1 MSESLSGS
9 DSAMLEFVRKY
20 LLDDPDFSCSFPAT
34 NTPSEEPH
42 YSRSS
47 SFTSPFS
54 FEESIEPSFCVDS
67 FVDSLTSVLGSC
79 KSDVYDPSTNIFN
92 PFLHDDL
99 ISSSCSE
106 STKSTSSSYS
116 RSHSSLSVGSDTSNM
131 FQVKNWEAGPGVRR
145 RPWGKFAAEIKDP
158 NKKGARIWLGTYSTP
173 EEAALAYDQAAFK
186 IRGSRAMVNFPHLI
200 GSKNLHPLCSLSQV
214 ALECKLKNKGFEPKT
229 EP

>member
-20 LLDDPDFSCSFPAT
+20 LLDDPDFSCSFPVT

-116 RSHSSLSVGSDTSNM
+116 RSHSSLSV
-131 FQVKNWEAGPGVRR
+131 
-145 RPWGKFAAEIKDP
+145 AEIKDP

-214 ALECKLKNKGFEPKT
+214 ALECFMLRYSQDERDKV
-229 EP
+229 